1 MKHRPDVHRKAQL
14 PRTYSFNKIVG
25 LDFFYIKWRDCN
37 LAIMNMIDLCT
48 SYQIAVRAEIAEG
61 TGGGTPTSQTAWQI
75 FLTTWVRYYG
85 APQMIIC
92 DAGNEFKGAFERG
105 LENLGIY
112 QHVIHP
118 ECPWE
123 NGLTERHGGW
133 LKDRLDREIAS
144 GRSVIQ
150 ELPDLDE
157 LLSSLTSSKNNWL
170 NKGGYT
176 PSQLVFGQLT
186 RIPGEL
192 LAEDDLAAHGLQD
205 AFSDPMEVD
214 EAAGEYRRRFK
225 IRERARQLAL
235 QQDSKEAMQGATK
248 AATHQNR
255 VWLPGQWV
263 YVFRRARANQE
274 LHLRDRWVG
283 PGVVVLSNNNTVY
296 VGMRSRLWRCSAEQL
311 RPALPSEIMGK
322 DLASDPGLA
331 TLLRKVISGTRS
343 GAVDVAKEGA
353 PPPHAHLRAV
363 EHVGDGVQ
371 TSDEWLPGGPGHAPE
386 PPVPVPD
393 GLLPTGRTSTTPPD
407 WLIPETPVLPTAD
420 SRRPS
425 THEPASE
432 PDETPLPPPR
442 PPETPP
448 GLGLEAIPEDEPT
461 PAPMPMERT
470 PSPPAASTEP
480 NDLEPPVE

>member
-1 MKHRPDVHRKAQL
+1 M
-14 PRTYSFNKIVG
+14 S
-25 LDFFYIKWRDCN
+25 
-37 LAIMNMIDLCT
+37 
-48 SYQIAVRAEIAEG
+48 
-61 TGGGTPTSQTAWQI
+61 
-75 FLTTWVRYYG
+75 
-85 APQMIIC
+85 
-92 DAGNEFKGAFERG
+92 
-105 LENLGIY
+105 LG
-112 QHVIHP
+112 
-118 ECPWE
+118 

-363 EHVGDGVQ
+363 EHAGDGVQ